1 MDSSFQ
7 DKYIRYAAIIALC
20 GNAFLAALKVSA
32 GIISESVALIG
43 DGIDSSTDVLISIIT
58 LVVVGILSKP
68 ADAEHPWGHRRA
80 ETIATAFLSFVILT
94 AGVQLIINSFSNL
107 VADVHTPLPSAFAIA
122 ALVVSIVGKVLLA
135 LSQHILGKRA
145 NSPMTMANAKNMTAD
160 IMISLGVLVG
170 FAIAYLTGSG
180 HADSIMAIFI
190 GVWIIKT
197 AVGIFLE
204 SNLELMDGNDNIQ
217 QYQIIV
223 DAVNAVEGASNPHK
237 ARMRCIAGYW
247 DIDLDINV
255 SPEISVLEAHK
266 IASAVEQEI
275 HEHLGSVFDI
285 VIHIE
290 PYGDD
295 AAEAFGLS
303 ENEMLGKEDGE

>member
-1 MDSSFQ
+1 
-7 DKYIRYAAIIALC
+7 
-20 GNAFLAALKVSA
+20 
-32 GIISESVALIG
+32 
-43 DGIDSSTDVLISIIT
+43 
-58 LVVVGILSKP
+58 
-68 ADAEHPWGHRRA
+68 
-80 ETIATAFLSFVILT
+80 
-94 AGVQLIINSFSNL
+94 
-107 VADVHTPLPSAFAIA
+107 
-122 ALVVSIVGKVLLA
+122 
-135 LSQHILGKRA
+135 
-145 NSPMTMANAKNMTAD
+145 MTMANAKNMTAD
-160 IMISLGVLVG
+160 ILISLGVLVG

-255 SPEISVLEAHK
+255 SPDISVLEAHK

-275 HEHLGSVFDI
+275 HKHLGNVFDI

-303 ENEMLGKEDGE
+303 ENEMLGREDGE